1 MAYNSSSA
9 YDFELFEDYAST
21 AVRKQKA
28 QEVYAPVSEPEIIE
42 LPQQKKHPKAK
53 KHLKLMSL
61 ILCGAIIFSV
71 VASFIYNQALL
82 TETTE
87 DLRAIQEVLDEERSV
102 EIQLRSKLSEKYTT
116 EYLAAYA
123 AENLDMRKISP
134 SQIEYFSVYKND
146 VGVVHIEEE
155 SNIFVKLFNQIFGF
169 LS

>member
-9 YDFELFEDYAST
+9 YDFELFEDNASA
-21 AVRKQKA
+21 AVRKQRA
-28 QEVYAPVSEPEIIE
+28 QEVYAPANEPEIIE
-42 LPQQKKHPKAK
+42 LPKQKKSPKTK
-53 KHLKLMSL
+53 KLLKLASF
-61 ILCGAIIFSV
+61 ILCGAVMFSI
-71 VASFIYNQALL
+71 VAAFIYNQALL

-87 DLRAIQEVLDEERSV
+87 DLRAAQAVLDEELSV
-102 EIQLRSKLSEKYTT
+102 EVQLRSKLSEKYTA

-123 AENLDMRKISP
+123 SDNLNMRKVSP

-155 SNIFVKLFNQIFGF
+155 SNVFVKLFNQIFGF

>member
-9 YDFELFEDYAST
+9 YDFDLFDNSASA
-21 AVRKQKA
+21 AVRKQRV

-42 LPQQKKHPKAK
+42 LPSQKKNPKAK
-53 KHLKLMSL
+53 KLLKLFSL
-61 ILCGAIIFSV
+61 VLVGAVMFTI
-71 VASFIYNQALL
+71 VATFIYNQALL

-87 DLRAIQEVLDEERSV
+87 DLRAVQAVLDEERSV
-102 EIQLRSKLSEKYTT
+102 EVQLRSKLSEKYTT

-123 AENLDMRKISP
+123 SDNLNMRKISP

-155 SNIFVKLFNQIFGF
+155 GGVFTKLFNQIFGF